1 MGMCKFLLVFYCK
14 YDCISYRF
22 GCLASNNAMPWYLS
36 KGSLK
41 IIKMANSIVQTM
53 SKIASFIPRQHL
65 TTPLGW
71 SLLPI
76 GWSECPSVCLSRSG
90 IMSKRINMSSKF
102 FHHRVATPTILVIF
116 IPNGVAI
123 FLREPPP
130 NGYVECRWG
139 YRRTSLPVDGDRRLW
154 LKSRRVHVKDRLQVA
169 IKAGKT

>member
-1 MGMCKFLLVFYCK
+1 
-14 YDCISYRF
+14 
-22 GCLASNNAMPWYLS
+22 MPWYLS

-123 FLREPPP
+123 FLREPPHP
-130 NGYVECRWG
+130 PTDTSNAGGGIDEHLYPSTVIGDCGWSREVFMLKIASRWQ
-139 YRRTSLPVDGDRRLW
+139 SRLEKPTFFW
-154 LKSRRVHVKDRLQVA
+154 IFL
-169 IKAGKT
+169 GF